1 VQRAAGEAEAG
12 LLCSWCVTLTV
23 ERHGMQVRRFLV
35 CQLDSAEAWDAG
47 EAFFCG
53 WCVNSTVQRLGM
65 RVRLFFAVGVL
76 T

>member
-1 VQRAAGEAEAG
+1 
-12 LLCSWCVTLTV
+12 
-23 ERHGMQVRRFLV
+23 MQVRRFLV